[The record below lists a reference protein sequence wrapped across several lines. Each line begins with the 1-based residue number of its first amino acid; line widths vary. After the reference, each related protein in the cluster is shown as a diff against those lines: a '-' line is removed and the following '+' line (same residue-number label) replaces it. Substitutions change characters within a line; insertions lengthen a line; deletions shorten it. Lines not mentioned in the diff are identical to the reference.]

1 MTPNPATM
9 TVKRRELLTF
19 YAVMIVL
26 SLGMFIGGIYV
37 GMVNER
43 KRPTAHVEVTS
54 KEMEGKR

>member
-43 KRPTAHVEVTS
+43 KRPTAHVEVQS
-54 KEMEGKR
+54 NLKEAR

>member
-9 TVKRRELLTF
+9 TVTRRELLTF
-19 YAVMIVL
+19 YSVLFLL

-37 GMVNER
+37 GMVIER
-43 KRPTAHVEVTS
+43 SKPTAHVEVTS